1 MAAVQ
6 TLLTQRPLS
15 WEEYLQLDKERYEII
30 DGEVHEIA
38 TPVLKHQLLV
48 TRLNRAIGNYTSAHN
63 LGEIFTAPYD
73 IVIRRSPLRTRQPDL
88 FFFSA
93 QQLADAPNLMEEPR
107 TEIAP
112 DLVIEVLSP
121 SDSVSVWRDK
131 LHDYHQIGVREV
143 WAVDLHNEEIEALA
157 WEAWGY
163 RTVGWFRADRIAS
176 VEHRGYRITRGN
188 VTRWIAI
195 FESTRTVSSR
205 TGPSLPAASIA

>member
-1 MAAVQ
+1 MAA
-6 TLLTQRPLS
+6 TQALQAQQRLS

-30 DGEVHEIA
+30 DGEVHEMA
-38 TPVLKHQLLV
+38 TPTLKHQNVLSELLMALRSFV
-48 TRLNRAIGNYTSAHN
+48 KQNRSGIVCP
-63 LGEIFTAPYD
+63 APYD

-93 QQLADAPNLMEEPR
+93 QQLAQNPHLLDEPR

-112 DLVIEVLSP
+112 ELVIEVLSP

-143 WAVDLHNEEIEALA
+143 WAVDLQNEEIEVLV

-163 RTVGWFRADRIAS
+163 RTIGWFKG
-176 VEHRGYRITRGN
+176 ENPITSQVLSGLELKPQ
-188 VTRWIAI
+188 TLFSA
-195 FESTRTVSSR
+195 TPT
-205 TGPSLPAASIA
+205 PPAPEGA

>member
-30 DGEVHEIA
+30 DGEVHEMA
-38 TPVLKHQLLV
+38 TPILKHQLVV
-48 TRLNRAIGNYTSAHN
+48 TRLNRSIGNYASAHN

-143 WAVDLHNEEIEALA
+143 WAVDLHNEEIEVLA
-157 WEAWGY
+157 WGS
-163 RTVGWFRADRIAS
+163 VGVSHSGVVSWRNAAHLAVLPGLQIAPQALFAQS
-176 VEHRGYRITRGN
+176 AAATRQ
-188 VTRWIAI
+188 T
-195 FESTRTVSSR
+195 E
-205 TGPSLPAASIA
+205 

>member
-1 MAAVQ
+1 MAA
-6 TLLTQRPLS
+6 TQALQAQQRLS

-30 DGEVHEIA
+30 DGEVHEMA
-38 TPVLKHQLLV
+38 TPTLKHQNVLSELLMALRSFV
-48 TRLNRAIGNYTSAHN
+48 KQNRSGIVCP
-63 LGEIFTAPYD
+63 APYD

-93 QQLADAPNLMEEPR
+93 QQLAQNPHLLDEPR

-112 DLVIEVLSP
+112 ELVIEVLSP

-143 WAVDLHNEEIEALA
+143 WAVDLQNEEIEVLV

-163 RTVGWFRADRIAS
+163 RTIGWFKG
-176 VEHRGYRITRGN
+176 ENPITSQ
-188 VTRWIAI
+188 V
-195 FESTRTVSSR
+195 
-205 TGPSLPAASIA
+205 LPELKLRPRMLFAGETTAPAEQA

>member
-6 TLLTQRPLS
+6 TLPTQRALS
-15 WEEYLQLDKERYEII
+15 WEEYLLLDKERYEII
-30 DGEVHEIA
+30 DGEVHEMA

-48 TRLNRAIGNYTSAHN
+48 TRLNRTIGNYTSTHD

-88 FFFSA
+88 FFFST
-93 QQLADAPNLMEEPR
+93 QQLAQTPNLMEEPR
-107 TEIAP
+107 TEVAP

-157 WEAWGY
+157 WEEWGY
-163 RTVGWFRADRIAS
+163 RTVGWFRGETPLTSQVLPGLQIAPQALFAQS
-176 VEHRGYRITRGN
+176 AAATRQ
-188 VTRWIAI
+188 T
-195 FESTRTVSSR
+195 E
-205 TGPSLPAASIA
+205 